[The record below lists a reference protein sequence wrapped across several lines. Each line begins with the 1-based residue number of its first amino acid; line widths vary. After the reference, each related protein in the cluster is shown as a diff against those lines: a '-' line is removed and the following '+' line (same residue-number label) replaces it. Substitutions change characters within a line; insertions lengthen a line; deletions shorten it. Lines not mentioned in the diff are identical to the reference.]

1 MTISNVDKTFPKTD
15 LVRIRQAYAES
26 AATKRRLE
34 RKKEQIESSASD
46 WYQRARLAL
55 AQGEKDYLAKEALSR
70 RQILL
75 DEARS
80 VQSQI
85 ETLSTDKLYE
95 AMIALEGKI
104 REAYGKKE
112 QLVARA
118 RTAKSTVV
126 VNDMLSG
133 ITGKTSMDAFTR
145 MEEKVQAMEAAA
157 EASAEFS
164 ILGSFDGKT
173 PSLEAEFLML
183 EQNSEIDNELSK
195 LKREMHMI
203 EGSDMTLP
211 KQQQGKVVMKEFE
224 RVYLN

>member
-1 MTISNVDKTFPKTD
+1 
-15 LVRIRQAYAES
+15 LVRVRQAYAES

-46 WYQRARLAL
+46 WYQRAKLAL

-75 DEARS
+75 DEVRS

-85 ETLSTDKLYE
+85 ESLSTDKLYE
-95 AMIALEGKI
+95 AMTALEAKI

-118 RTAKSTVV
+118 KTAKNTVA

-133 ITGKTSMDAFTR
+133 LTGKTSMDAFIR

-164 ILGSFDGKT
+164 LLGSSDRTT

-183 EQNSEIDNELSK
+183 EQNSDVDYELSK
-195 LKREMHMI
+195 LKRELHLI
-203 EGSDMTLP
+203 EGSEATFP